1 MKNVRNSENE
11 SLKSKEIK
19 KSIWMNPPKK
29 WLSIA
34 DVLSK
39 KIVFKINDAV
49 CQLVDC
55 IDDEY
60 EKILYDVDQKELC
73 IKIPPIPDYDD
84 IFHSKKTFEAQ
95 KFLVRLSR
103 EKIISNLYLP
113 SSIRFEKTKGTVI
126 VQVRFNAF
134 FLDDKF
140 AFWYALLKPE
150 QLNEEIISFKI
161 IDWESLSKAIEGIKK
176 SKEYKRYKRN
186 KALKDREEKNH
197 KFAIIK
203 TEKDLQQGSKKEVFE
218 IKVKDKYIL
227 VNDYILSKP
236 HSVGSNL
243 EFFEYVRSKPPY
255 TPIKRK
261 EMPNVGDGVA
271 YAYTKDE
278 IKNKSFTKILN
289 ELGFTD
295 EILIA
300 FFPKRGKDE
309 LVYRGDKITKKDLE
323 KSGVKIPL
331 FLEELKVAHLKN
343 SPE

>member
-1 MKNVRNSENE
+1 MKNVRDSENE

-19 KSIWMNPPKK
+19 KSIWINPPRK

-34 DVLSK
+34 DVLSE
-39 KIVFKINDAV
+39 KIIFKINDAV

-73 IKIPPIPDYDD
+73 IKIPPTLDYDD

-186 KALKDREEKNH
+186 KALKDREEKND
-197 KFAIIK
+197 KF
-203 TEKDLQQGSKKEVFE
+203 T
-218 IKVKDKYIL
+218 IL
-227 VNDYILSKP
+227 K
-236 HSVGSNL
+236 
-243 EFFEYVRSKPPY
+243 
-255 TPIKRK
+255 
-261 EMPNVGDGVA
+261 
-271 YAYTKDE
+271 
-278 IKNKSFTKILN
+278 
-289 ELGFTD
+289 
-295 EILIA
+295 
-300 FFPKRGKDE
+300 
-309 LVYRGDKITKKDLE
+309 TKKDSQKEDKKEIETKEKVIIDLQKGIYNAVYPKRIYEISGKRLQTLKFLIQNKSASLE
-323 KSGVKIPL
+323 TLENNNEQPGDLIVKEIKEINDNVKKICRIKKIDL
-331 FLEELKVAHLKN
+331 IVHSKTGGYRLNRDELQLDIKT
-343 SPE
+343 ST

>member
-1 MKNVRNSENE
+1 MKNVRDSENE

-203 TEKDLQQGSKKEVFE
+203 TKKDLQREDKKEVFE
-218 IKVKDKYIL
+218 VMVKDRQIWINNYL
-227 VNDYILSKP
+227 LSKP
-236 HSVGSNL
+236 HATGINL
-243 EFFEYVRSKPPY
+243 EFFEYVQRQPFNTKIERNKLPDFGGLALKQEVKD
-255 TPIKRK
+255 TPFIKILNK
-261 EMPNVGDGVA
+261 LGF
-271 YAYTKDE
+271 KDE
-278 IKNKSFTKILN
+278 ILKAYFYKRSKDSF
-289 ELGFTD
+289 F
-295 EILIA
+295 
-300 FFPKRGKDE
+300 
-309 LVYRGDKITKKDLE
+309 YRGNKITKEDIEKAGVRISVFIKELE
-323 KSGVKIPL
+323 L
-331 FLEELKVAHLKN
+331 AHAIN
-343 SPE
+343 NPD